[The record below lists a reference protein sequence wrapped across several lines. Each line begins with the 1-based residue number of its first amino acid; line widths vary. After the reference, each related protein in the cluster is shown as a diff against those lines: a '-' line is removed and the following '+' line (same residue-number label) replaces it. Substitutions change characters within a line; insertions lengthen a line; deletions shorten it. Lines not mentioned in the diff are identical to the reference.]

1 MNFSNSFNSFN
12 GFNDFHVFINL
23 HYSHEFKFLVL
34 HYYIQNK
41 TRPDMVFENHIGVL
55 IVNVPSLLDA
65 YRNAILCFYQTLV
78 FDFPIFLQAETRTHI
93 YMDIPLSLQDCFIQ
107 EILHAL
113 PLNCTIVNMEMS
125 HPMFALR
132 ESCMYYMLSKIYA
145 RNVAFIT
152 NKKDAVEE
160 KEKEAGETEKVV
172 EETEK
177 SNMTRSKKRRLQRKK
192 AKERG
197 KEQDQENEKKA
208 ELGQIQAPIHFLHKF
223 NTNFNQLLLVKD
235 FTNHVYLYKVTGV
248 F

>member
-1 MNFSNSFNSFN
+1 MNIFE
-12 GFNDFHVFINL
+12 VYINL

-41 TRPDMVFENHIGVL
+41 TQPNMVFENHIGTL

-78 FDFPIFLQAETRTHI
+78 FDFPIFLQAETRTQI

-107 EILHAL
+107 EVLYAL
-113 PLNCTIVNMEMS
+113 PLNCTIFNMEMG

-145 RNVAFIT
+145 RNAAFIT
-152 NKKDAVEE
+152 NKKD
-160 KEKEAGETEKVV
+160 VV
-172 EETEK
+172 EDLGEMEK
-177 SNMTRSKKRRLQRKK
+177 TGKSERASESGEYIMTRSKKRRLQRKK
-192 AKERG
+192 AKERN
-197 KEQDQENEKKA
+197 KEQDQENEKRA
-208 ELGQIQAPIHFLHKF
+208 TDIQLGQVQEPIHFLHKF
-223 NTNFNQLLLVKD
+223 NTTFNQLLLVKD